1 MVEFL
6 NRYVALGKEAANA
19 YGTEVAPTTFGE
31 VDDESFATR
40 MDLLTRQDMSR
51 PVVGK
56 SVTGKEYSEGGYNM
70 AVQLD
75 EFLGNTLAAFF
86 PKTDY
91 DTTLTGAHSFFEP
104 TLAANVYHSFTIDVG
119 REEKIHTYTGM
130 VANTLSVTASV
141 GEYVMMSADFVGCRE
156 KASQADISATAITFE
171 GDALDALYFS
181 NGTVLFDDGA
191 GTVPAA
197 SASIKSVDFQVSLN
211 PDTDNAMALGD
222 STYSSRPKMQRR
234 EVTGTVEFNKVLY
247 GDQALDEPDYT
258 SLVASKGLAYND
270 GTDPVM
276 TLHFT
281 EEDSPTDNYIKFK
294 FYNIRWEAPTSNVS
308 GRDSQ
313 TMSVGFVALYDN
325 DKGCMDITAKG
336 GALGTTAFPL

>member
-19 YGTEVAPTTFGE
+19 YGTEVDPTAFGE

-86 PKTDY
+86 PKTVVS
-91 DTTLTGAHSFFEP
+91 TGIHTFSEP
-104 TLAANVYHSFTIDVG
+104 TVAADVYNSYTIDVG

-130 VANTLSVTASV
+130 VANTLSLTATV

-156 KASQADISATAITFE
+156 KATQADISDTAVTFE

-181 NGTVLFDDGA
+181 NGTVFFDNGDGSDQSD
-191 GTVPAA
+191 V
-197 SASIKSVDFQVSLN
+197 SASVKSIDFQISLN

-222 STYSSRPKMQRR
+222 STYSSKPKMQRR

-247 GDQALDEPDYT
+247 GAQTTDDPDYT
-258 SLVASKGLAYND
+258 SLITTTGLAYND
-270 GTDPVM
+270 GAVPVM
-276 TLHFT
+276 ILHFT
-281 EEDSPTDNYIKFK
+281 EEDTPADNYIKFN

-313 TMSVGFVALYDN
+313 TMSVGFVGLYDN
-325 DKGCMDITAKG
+325 NLGCMDITAKG
-336 GALGTTAFPL
+336 GALGSTAF

>member
-6 NRYVALGKEAANA
+6 NRYVGIQKETT
-19 YGTEVAPTTFGE
+19 YGTDPDGTRKFGE

-51 PVVGK
+51 AVVGK

-86 PKTDY
+86 PKTSYNAGSGAIHLFSEPAVAADTY
-91 DTTLTGAHSFFEP
+91 DS
-104 TLAANVYHSFTIDVG
+104 YTIVVG
-119 REEKIHTYTGM
+119 REEKEHAYSGM
-130 VANTLSVTASV
+130 VGNTLSLTASV
-141 GEYVMMSADFVGCRE
+141 GEYVMISADFVGRRE
-156 KASQADISATAITFE
+156 KAAQSNISDTAVTFG

-181 NGTVLFDDGA
+181 NGTVAFDDGT
-191 GTVPAA
+191 GTAPAA
-197 SASIKSVDFQVSLN
+197 SASVKSIDFQINLN

-222 STYSSRPKMQRR
+222 ATYSSKPKMQRR

-258 SLVASKGLAYND
+258 SLVATKGLAYND

-276 TLHFT
+276 ILEFQ
-281 EEDSPTDNYIKFK
+281 EEESGTANYLRFN
-294 FYNIRWEAPTSNVS
+294 FYNIRFEAPTSNVS

-325 DKGCMDITAKG
+325 DKGCMTVQAKG
-336 GALGTTAFPL
+336 GALGTTTF

>member
-6 NRYVALGKEAANA
+6 NRYVGIQKETT
-19 YGTEVAPTTFGE
+19 YGTDPDGTRKFGE

-51 PVVGK
+51 AVVGK
-56 SVTGKEYSEGGYNM
+56 SVTGREYSEGGYNM

-86 PKTDY
+86 PKT
-91 DTTLTGAHSFFEP
+91 TFGSSIHTFSEP
-104 TLAANVYHSFTIDVG
+104 TVAADTYDSYTIVVG
-119 REEKIHTYTGM
+119 REEKEHAYSGM
-130 VANTLSVTASV
+130 VGNTLSVTASV
-141 GEYVMMSADFVGCRE
+141 GEYVMLSADFVGCRE
-156 KASQADISATAITFE
+156 KAAQSNISDTAVTFG
-171 GDALDALYFS
+171 GDALDALYFA
-181 NGTVLFDDGA
+181 NGEVLFDDGT
-191 GTVPAA
+191 GTAPAA
-197 SASIKSVDFQVSLN
+197 SASVKSVDFQISLN

-222 STYSSRPKMQRR
+222 STYSSKPKMQRR

-258 SLVASKGLAYND
+258 SLVATKGLAYND

-281 EEDSPTDNYIKFK
+281 EEDSPADNYIKIN
-294 FYNIRWEAPTSNVS
+294 FYNIRWEAPTANVS

-336 GALGTTAFPL
+336 GNLGTDVF

>member
-6 NRYVALGKEAANA
+6 NRYVGIQKETT
-19 YGTEVAPTTFGE
+19 YGTDPDGTRKFGE

-51 PVVGK
+51 AVVGK

-86 PKTDY
+86 PKTTFGSSIHTFKEPAVAADTY
-91 DTTLTGAHSFFEP
+91 DS
-104 TLAANVYHSFTIDVG
+104 YTIVVG
-119 REEKIHTYTGM
+119 REEKEHAYSGM
-130 VANTLSVTASV
+130 VGNTLSLTASV
-141 GEYVMMSADFVGCRE
+141 GEYVMISADFVGCRE
-156 KASQADISATAITFE
+156 KAAQSNISDTAVTFG

-181 NGTVLFDDGA
+181 NGTVRFDE
-191 GTVPAA
+191 GTGDVPAA
-197 SASIKSVDFQVSLN
+197 SASVKSIDFQISLN

-222 STYSSRPKMQRR
+222 STYSSKPKMQRR
-234 EVTGTVEFNKVLY
+234 EVTGTIEFNKVLY
-247 GDQALDEPDYT
+247 GTQALDEPDYT
-258 SLVASKGLAYND
+258 SLVATKGLAYNS
-270 GTDPVM
+270 GTESVM
-276 TLHFT
+276 TLTFQ
-281 EEDSPTDNYIKFK
+281 EEADGANNYVEFN
-294 FYNIRWEAPTSNVS
+294 FYNIRFEAPTANVS

-336 GALGTTAFPL
+336 GNLGTDVF

>member
-6 NRYVALGKEAANA
+6 NRYVALGKEAGNA
-19 YGTEVAPTTFGE
+19 YGTEVAPTAFGE

-86 PKTDY
+86 PLTAVTGSSPKT
-91 DTTLTGAHSFFEP
+91 HSFKEP
-104 TLAANVYHSFTIDVG
+104 VTAATDTYNSYTIDVG
-119 REEKIHTYTGM
+119 REEKVHTYTGM

-156 KASQADISATAITFE
+156 KASQADIAAVTFE

-181 NGTVLFDDGA
+181 NGTVFFDNGDGSDQ
-191 GTVPAA
+191 TDVSAA
-197 SASIKSVDFQVSLN
+197 VKSIDFQVSLN

-222 STYSSRPKMQRR
+222 STYSSKPKMQRR

-247 GDQALDEPDYT
+247 GAQATDEPDYT
-258 SLVASKGLAYND
+258 SLIASKGLAYND
-270 GTDPVM
+270 GSAPVM
-276 TLHFT
+276 ILHFT
-281 EEDSPTDNYIKFK
+281 EEDSPTANYIKFN

-325 DKGCMDITAKG
+325 DKGCMDIEAKG
-336 GALGTTAFPL
+336 GALGDDAY

>member
-19 YGTEVAPTTFGE
+19 YGTEVAPTAFGE

-86 PKTDY
+86 PKATY
-91 DTTLTGAHSFFEP
+91 ASSIHTFKEP
-104 TLAANVYHSFTIDVG
+104 TVTADEYDSFTIEVG
-119 REEKIHTYTGM
+119 REEKVHTYTGM
-130 VANTLSVTASV
+130 VANTLSLTASV

-156 KASQADISATAITFE
+156 KSTVANVAAVTFE

-181 NGTVLFDDGA
+181 NGTVLFDDGTGDA
-191 GTVPAA
+191 PAA
-197 SASIKSVDFQVSLN
+197 SASVKSVDFQVSLN

-222 STYSSRPKMQRR
+222 STYSSKPKMQRR
-234 EVTGTVEFNKVLY
+234 EVSGTVEFNKVLY

-258 SLVASKGLAYND
+258 SLIASKGLAYND
-270 GTDPVM
+270 GTNPVM

-281 EEDSPTDNYIKFK
+281 EEASPTDNYIKFN

-336 GALGTTAFPL
+336 GALGSTAFPL

>member
-6 NRYVALGKEAANA
+6 NRYVGIGKEAANA
-19 YGTEVAPTTFGE
+19 YGQEVDPDAFGE

-51 PVVGK
+51 AVVGK

-75 EFLGNTLAAFF
+75 EFLGHTLAAFF
-86 PKTDY
+86 PKTAVSNSVH
-91 DTTLTGAHSFFEP
+91 TFSEP
-104 TLAANVYHSFTIDVG
+104 AVAADVYNSYTIDVG

-130 VANTLSVTASV
+130 VANTLSLTASV

-156 KASQADISATAITFE
+156 KATQAAISDTAIVFE

-181 NGTVLFDDGA
+181 NGTVLFDDGTSDA
-191 GTVPAA
+191 PTA
-197 SASIKSVDFQVSLN
+197 SASVKSVDFQISLN

-222 STYSSRPKMQRR
+222 STYSSKPKMQRR

-247 GDQALDEPDYT
+247 GDQAFDEPDYT
-258 SLVASKGLAYND
+258 SLVTTKGVAYND
-270 GTDPVM
+270 GTNPVM

-281 EEDSPTDNYIKFK
+281 EEDTPADNYIKIN

-325 DKGCMDITAKG
+325 NLGCMDITAKG
-336 GALGTTAFPL
+336 GALGSTAF

>member
-6 NRYVALGKEAANA
+6 NRYVALGKEAADA
-19 YGTEVAPTTFGE
+19 YGTEVAPTAFGE

-86 PKTDY
+86 PKTDV
-91 DTTLTGAHSFFEP
+91 TLDVHTFSEP
-104 TLAANVYHSFTIDVG
+104 AVAADAYNSYTIDVG

-156 KASQADISATAITFE
+156 KATQVDISDTAVTFE

-181 NGTVLFDDGA
+181 NGTVLFDDGTGDA
-191 GTVPAA
+191 PAA
-197 SASIKSVDFQVSLN
+197 SASVKSVDFQISLN

-222 STYSSRPKMQRR
+222 STYSSKPKMQRR

-247 GDQALDEPDYT
+247 GAQTTDDPDYT
-258 SLVASKGLAYND
+258 SLITTKGLAYND

-276 TLHFT
+276 ILHFT
-281 EEDSPTDNYIKFK
+281 EEDSPADNYIKFN

-313 TMSVGFVALYDN
+313 TMSVGFVGLYDN
-325 DKGCMDITAKG
+325 NLGCMDITAKG
-336 GALGTTAFPL
+336 GTLGSTAF

>member
-6 NRYVALGKEAANA
+6 NRYVALGKEAAND
-19 YGTEVAPTTFGE
+19 YGAEVAPTAFGE

-51 PVVGK
+51 AVVGK

-86 PKTDY
+86 PKATFANSIH
-91 DTTLTGAHSFFEP
+91 TFKEP
-104 TLAANVYHSFTIDVG
+104 VVAADVYNSYTIDVG

-130 VANTLSVTASV
+130 VANTLSLTASV

-156 KASQADISATAITFE
+156 KASQAAISDTAIVFE

-181 NGTVLFDDGA
+181 NGTVFFDNGDGSDQTA
-191 GTVPAA
+191 VSAA
-197 SASIKSVDFQVSLN
+197 VKSIDFQISLN

-247 GDQALDEPDYT
+247 GAQAKDEPDYT
-258 SLVASKGLAYND
+258 SLTTSKGLAYND
-270 GTDPVM
+270 GVAPVM

-281 EEDSPTDNYIKFK
+281 EEDTPADNYIKFN

-325 DKGCMDITAKG
+325 NLGCMDITAKG
-336 GALGTTAFPL
+336 GALGGSAF

>member
-6 NRYVALGKEAANA
+6 NRYVGIQKETS
-19 YGTEVAPTTFGE
+19 YGTDPDGTRKFGE

-51 PVVGK
+51 AVVGK

-86 PKTDY
+86 PKTSYATNIHTFKEPAVAADTY
-91 DTTLTGAHSFFEP
+91 DS
-104 TLAANVYHSFTIDVG
+104 YTIVVG
-119 REEKIHTYTGM
+119 REEKEHAYSGM
-130 VANTLSVTASV
+130 VGNTLSLTASV
-141 GEYVMMSADFVGCRE
+141 GEYVMISADFVGCRE
-156 KASQADISATAITFE
+156 KAAQSNISDTAVTFG
-171 GDALDALYFS
+171 GDALDALYFA
-181 NGTVLFDDGA
+181 NGEVLFDDGT
-191 GTVPAA
+191 GTAPAA
-197 SASIKSVDFQVSLN
+197 SASVKSVDFQISLN

-222 STYSSRPKMQRR
+222 STYSSKPKMQRR

-258 SLVASKGLAYND
+258 SLVATKGLAYND

-281 EEDSPTDNYIKFK
+281 EEDSPTDNYIKIN
-294 FYNIRWEAPTSNVS
+294 FYNIRWEAPTANVS

-336 GALGTTAFPL
+336 GNLGTDVF

>member
-6 NRYVALGKEAANA
+6 NRYVGIQKETS
-19 YGTEVAPTTFGE
+19 YGTDPDGTRKFGE

-51 PVVGK
+51 AVVGK

-86 PKTDY
+86 PKTSYATNIHTFKEPAVAADTY
-91 DTTLTGAHSFFEP
+91 DS
-104 TLAANVYHSFTIDVG
+104 YTIVVG
-119 REEKIHTYTGM
+119 REEKEHAYSGM
-130 VANTLSVTASV
+130 VGNTLSLTASV
-141 GEYVMMSADFVGCRE
+141 GEYVMISADFVGCRE
-156 KASQADISATAITFE
+156 KAAQSNISDTAVTFG
-171 GDALDALYFS
+171 GDALDALYFA
-181 NGTVLFDDGA
+181 NGEVLFDDGT
-191 GTVPAA
+191 GTAPAA
-197 SASIKSVDFQVSLN
+197 SASVKSVDFQISLN

-222 STYSSRPKMQRR
+222 STYSSKPKMQRR

-258 SLVASKGLAYND
+258 SLVATKGLAYND

-281 EEDSPTDNYIKFK
+281 EEDSPADNYIKIN
-294 FYNIRWEAPTSNVS
+294 FYNIRWEAPTANVS

-336 GALGTTAFPL
+336 GNLGTDVF

>member
-6 NRYVALGKEAANA
+6 NRYVALGKETT
-19 YGTEVAPTTFGE
+19 YGAEVDATTFGE

-86 PKTDY
+86 PKATY
-91 DTTLTGAHSFFEP
+91 ASTIHTFKEP
-104 TLAANVYHSFTIDVG
+104 TVAADEYNSYTIEVG
-119 REEKIHTYTGM
+119 REEQVHTYTGM
-130 VANTLSVTASV
+130 VANTLSLTASV

-156 KASQADISATAITFE
+156 KATQSAISDTAITFE

-181 NGTVLFDDGA
+181 NGTVFFDDG
-191 GTVPAA
+191 TVDDPVNSAT
-197 SASIKSVDFQVSLN
+197 SASVKSIDFQISLN

-222 STYSSRPKMQRR
+222 STYSSKPKMQRR

-247 GDQALDEPDYT
+247 GAQTTDEPDYT
-258 SLVASKGLAYND
+258 SLITTKGLAYND

-276 TLHFT
+276 ILHFT
-281 EEDSPTDNYIKFK
+281 EEDTPADNYIKFN

-325 DKGCMDITAKG
+325 NLGCMDITAKG
-336 GALGTTAFPL
+336 GALGTTAF